1 MLNVPTTTQTDW
13 NQIAD
18 APGLDESRFAADDR
32 LYVTFS
38 RKPKLVVHAS
48 REAGRAIYKEV
59 DFIRIMVPGDKL
71 TVVEREIDEIDR
83 RRFAARYEKW
93 LAGAGNVI
101 EGTPLASLPKMTPA
115 KIEEY
120 KFFNVHTVEQL
131 AAAPDSLGQKF
142 MGFNG
147 DKQSAQAF
155 IELAK
160 GNAPIEKMNE
170 ELKARDVKIEE
181 MQAQIDALIEH
192 SKSKKVATK
201 D

>member
-1 MLNVPTTTQTDW
+1 
-13 NQIAD
+13 
-18 APGLDESRFAADDR
+18 
-32 LYVTFS
+32 
-38 RKPKLVVHAS
+38 
-48 REAGRAIYKEV
+48 
-59 DFIRIMVPGDKL
+59 
-71 TVVEREIDEIDR
+71 
-83 RRFAARYEKW
+83 
-93 LAGAGNVI
+93 
-101 EGTPLASLPKMTPA
+101 MTPA
-115 KIEEY
+115 KIEEN

-147 DKQSAQAF
+147 DKQAAQAF